1 MHVVGKMK
9 PSVAKQSRQELAS
22 ARAGASA
29 PLTFFKTRPVASSS
43 EFGH

>member
-9 PSVAKQSRQELAS
+9 PAVARQSRQELAS
-22 ARAGASA
+22 ARAGT
-29 PLTFFKTRPVASSS
+29 PMTFFKTRPAATGS

>member
-9 PSVAKQSRQELAS
+9 PAVAKQSRQELAG
-22 ARAGASA
+22 ARSGATS
-29 PLTFFKTRPVASSS
+29 PLTFFKTRPAATGN